1 MAEESIENIT
11 KSDSNLVP
19 TFLDDHLLLD
29 ITFNWH
35 CSINNIC
42 IPKKSNK
49 STIFLHTNSM
59 IKKFE

>member
-29 ITFNWH
+29 ITFN
-35 CSINNIC
+35 
-42 IPKKSNK
+42 
-49 STIFLHTNSM
+49 
-59 IKKFE
+59 